1 MTYKTK
7 TLMQSMIEERLI
19 ELLDEYQRKQCKFLD
34 VEIDNIMTKYVI
46 DFLKDIDR
54 AKKIVYLWAEENGYD
69 ELLKEKLHIEKE
81 GV

>member
-1 MTYKTK
+1 
-7 TLMQSMIEERLI
+7 MQSMIEEKLI
-19 ELLDEYQRKQCKFLD
+19 ELLEEYKKKQCKFLE

-54 AKKIVYLWAEENGYD
+54 AKEIVHLWAEENGYD